1 MKLIVAGSLAVA
13 LAANIAQP
21 RAALVWGDDDHKVVA
36 LIAQSFLEKDVRK
49 QVNFL
54 LAAGSAG

>member
-1 MKLIVAGSLAVA
+1 V
-13 LAANIAQP
+13 ANIAQP
-21 RAALVWGDDDHKVVA
+21 RAALAWGDDEHKVVA

>member
-1 MKLIVAGSLAVA
+1 MKMIAAGTLA

-21 RAALVWGDDDHKVVA
+21 RAALAWGDDGDKVVA

-49 QVNFL
+49 RVL
-54 LAAGSAG
+54 CHE